1 MGPIFKIDMTTIDP
15 DHKNYQLSDMWLK
28 NLYKFQK

>member
-15 DHKNYQLSDMWLK
+15 DHKNYQLSDM
-28 NLYKFQK
+28 